1 MAWHSLSRKIGISI
15 TAESR
20 TNSGRIDAVAS
31 IEDNVFV
38 FEFKLDK
45 TAEVALAQIR
55 DRDYCRRYMNTGKR
69 IFLVGVNFD
78 SEANQIGSWTHG
90 TV

>member
-1 MAWHSLSRKIGISI
+1 MAANEGF
-15 TAESR
+15 
-20 TNSGRIDAVAS
+20 
-31 IEDNVFV
+31 VFV

-45 TAEVALAQIR
+45 NKETALDQIR
-55 DRDYCRRYMNTGKR
+55 DRDYYRRYMNSGKK

-78 SEANQIGSWTHG
+78 TERGQIQDWTSQ